1 MQDLGNMAFYLGLG
15 AAGGLLGLK
24 FKFPGSVIIFSML
37 AVMLTRVA
45 LQSSWHA
52 PKYFILIIQIAL
64 GVMVGLGY
72 TPELARQLGKVI
84 IPVMASTLVLVFAGL
99 IMAVVMVKL
108 GLLNIPDA
116 YLSTS
121 PGAMSALLSLSLE
134 ESANPGIV
142 AAFHFFR
149 VIFIIL
155 TAPVVFGCMRSFL
168 GKG

>member
-1 MQDLGNMAFYLGLG
+1 MQDFGNMALYLGLG
-15 AAGGLLGLK
+15 AVGGLLGLK
-24 FKFPGSVIIFSML
+24 FKFPGSVIICSML
-37 AVMLTRVA
+37 AVMLARMG
-45 LQSSWHA
+45 LQSSWQA
-52 PKYFILIIQIAL
+52 PKYFVLAIQITL

-72 TPELARQLGKVI
+72 TPALAKELGRVI
-84 IPVMASTLVLVFAGL
+84 VPVMASTLFLVFAGL
-99 IMAVVMVKL
+99 VMAVVTVKL

-134 ESANPGIV
+134 GSANPGIV

-155 TAPVVFGCMRSFL
+155 TAPIVFGCMRSFL

>member
-15 AAGGLLGLK
+15 VVGGFLGLK
-24 FKFPGSVIIFSML
+24 FKFPGSVIICSML
-37 AVMLTRVA
+37 AVMLARIG
-45 LQSSWHA
+45 LQSSWQA
-52 PKYFILIIQIAL
+52 PKYFVLIIQITL

-72 TPELARQLGKVI
+72 TPELAKALSKVI
-84 IPVMASTLVLVFAGL
+84 IPVMASTLVLVCAGL
-99 IMAVVMVKL
+99 IMAVVLVKL

-134 ESANPGIV
+134 GSANPGIV

-155 TAPVVFGCMRSFL
+155 TAPIVFGLMRAFL
-168 GKG
+168 NKG